1 MFKAQIVM
9 SLVDLFYW
17 ATALENKNVVFFPLE
32 YHGRPRGCYQ
42 KTFQIVELNSSAF
55 NQNRPFHPYLESTS
69 WWLDENQH
77 IEERERA
84 ADSALSISSPTIIL
98 TGDDWKPPQVYTLTP
113 NLSGQWFDLCWS
125 GNYDLVKQPSMD
137 RSTFF
142 AIFFATIDR
151 HNPFSIFIFLPAG

>member
-1 MFKAQIVM
+1 M

-69 WWLDENQH
+69 
-77 IEERERA
+77 
-84 ADSALSISSPTIIL
+84 
-98 TGDDWKPPQVYTLTP
+98 
-113 NLSGQWFDLCWS
+113 
-125 GNYDLVKQPSMD
+125 
-137 RSTFF
+137 
-142 AIFFATIDR
+142 
-151 HNPFSIFIFLPAG
+151 